1 MKKSVIIPIL
11 FSLLILAANL
21 YAQTST
27 EAISKTDDTV
37 ALISKKIAFTEYSTN
52 EVQYTEPEKI
62 VEYTLEDFEEISDFK
77 VVLYDIQGNEVFTL
91 TSKSKIAIDKLPKN
105 ANLLMEEGKTT
116 YFIVDQE

>member
-1 MKKSVIIPIL
+1 MP
-11 FSLLILAANL
+11 
-21 YAQTST
+21 
-27 EAISKTDDTV
+27 
-37 ALISKKIAFTEYSTN
+37 EYSIN

-91 TSKSKIAIDKLPKN
+91 TSKSEIAIDKLPKN